1 MGLVALFWRMQESN
15 GHNKKKKSNPKFH
28 DWNYVESENSECQ
41 SIRKTEFPPGQNRLQ
56 GFEATE
62 RNKE

>member
-1 MGLVALFWRMQESN
+1 MGLVALFWRKNQTVTIRR
-15 GHNKKKKSNPKFH
+15 KSNSKFH
-28 DWNYVESENSECQ
+28 DWNYVESDNSECQ
-41 SIRKTEFPPGQNRLQ
+41 SIRKIEFPPGENRLQ